1 VTVTRDYVWRLTPRE
16 DEDLAELGRRAR
28 GVLGWVCE
36 GDKRVDCRGIS
47 GESFGFV
54 EIGFRVKGR
63 DLWDAGQIGQ
73 NIIDLATRRLRNPAI
88 ASVQMEPL
96 APHDHRGYEHGRTKR
111 VNRPRGQS
119 ETRPGQ

>member
-1 VTVTRDYVWRLTPRE
+1 MTVTRNYIWRLTPRE

-28 GVLGWVCE
+28 GVLGWACE
-36 GDKRVDCRGIS
+36 GDKRLECQGVS
-47 GESFGFV
+47 GEAFGFV
-54 EIGFRVKGR
+54 EIGFQVKGR

-88 ASVQMEPL
+88 ASVLVAPL
-96 APHDHRGYEHGRTKR
+96 SPHDHRGYEHGRTQR

-119 ETRPGQ
+119 TL